1 MPKNLPIVDGMRA
14 VIIVSVAASLLLA
27 GCTASR
33 TTGATAPPTS
43 DRLDSESAA
52 EIFPGGLYT
61 APNTHAAAAA
71 TRLIAEGKTA
81 EAAAIAK
88 ISSQPTAIWLA
99 DSKNGSKV
107 GPLLKNYVT
116 AAKAQ
121 SKTLVFVTYT
131 IPDRDCGGYSAG
143 GMSSRDYIEWN
154 RTIAK
159 SLSGTHSVILV
170 EPDSL
175 AMLTEQRCASE
186 RSSRPQLIKQAV
198 DILASAGLTVYLDA
212 GNSHWVKPETMAALL
227 RSAGVDKARGF
238 FTNVSNYYRVD
249 QERSYANILSRDLG
263 GKHFVIDTSRNGNGW
278 QGHWCNPP
286 GAALGQNPHVSKGT
300 TKLDALLWVKHPGDS
315 DGACNGAPAAGQW
328 DESYALDLVRNRS

>member
-1 MPKNLPIVDGMRA
+1 MRA
-14 VIIVSVAASLLLA
+14 VVVVSVVASLLLA
-27 GCTASR
+27 GCTAGR

-43 DRLDSESAA
+43 GQGVDSKSAA

-61 APNTHAAAAA
+61 APNTHAAEA
-71 TRLIAEGKTA
+71 TARLAAEGNSA

-99 DSKNGSKV
+99 DSKNGSTKV
-107 GPLLKNYVT
+107 GPVLQKYVK

-131 IPDRDCGGYSAG
+131 IPNRDCGGYSAG
-143 GMSSRDYIEWN
+143 GMSSADYVEWN

-159 SLSGTHSVILV
+159 NLAGTHSVILV

-175 AMLTEQRCASE
+175 AMLTKPRCASE
-186 RSSRPQLIKQAV
+186 RTSRPPLIRQAV
-198 DILASAGLTVYLDA
+198 DILTSAGLTVYLDA
-212 GNSHWVKPETMAALL
+212 GNSHWVKPAAMAALL

-249 QERSYANILSRDLG
+249 QERSYANILSKDLG

-315 DGACNGAPAAGQW
+315 DGACNGAPVAGQW